1 MAVEE
6 IQNYICTNEVC
17 IEKVRTGLMHTM
29 AELYELVERSV
40 ATSIQRTV
48 RDTFF
53 SANFYVKDDKIM
65 IYFYDELDPDEMTDF
80 LMREKPYSIDRQYV
94 YELVCRIQQR
104 MMNQFYQELD
114 IYKTQ
119 HFIETKIPMNR
130 QLLDNKYNKKLIN
143 AYEKAFIR
151 RANSPYKRIRAK

>member
-1 MAVEE
+1 VEE
-6 IQNYICTNEVC
+6 IQNYICANGVC
-17 IEKVRTGLMHTM
+17 IEKVRAGLMHTM
-29 AELYELVERSV
+29 AELYELVGRSD

-53 SANFYVKDDKIM
+53 SANFYDKDGKIM

-80 LMREKPYSIDRQYV
+80 LMREKEYSIDRQYV

-114 IYKTQ
+114 IYKKQ
-119 HFIETKIPMNR
+119 HFIKTTISMNR
-130 QLLDNKYNKKLIN
+130 QLLDKKQYKKFVN
-143 AYEKAFIR
+143 AYKKAFVN
-151 RANSPYKRIRAK
+151 RANSPYKRVRAK

>member
-1 MAVEE
+1 MEE
-6 IQNYICTNEVC
+6 IHNYVCANEVC
-17 IEKVRTGLMHTM
+17 IEKVRAGLMHTM
-29 AELYELVERSV
+29 AELYELVGRSD

-53 SANFYVKDDKIM
+53 SANFYGKDGKIM

-80 LMREKPYSIDRQYV
+80 LMREKEYSIDRQYV

-114 IYKTQ
+114 IYKTK
-119 HFIETKIPMNR
+119 HIIETTIPKNR
-130 QLLDNKYNKKLIN
+130 QLLDKKQYKKFVN
-143 AYEKAFIR
+143 AYKKAFIS
-151 RANSPYKRIRAK
+151 RANSPYKRVRAK

>member
-1 MAVEE
+1 MEE
-6 IQNYICTNEVC
+6 IDNYICTNEVC
-17 IEKVRTGLMHTM
+17 VEKVRAGLMHTM
-29 AELYELVERSV
+29 AELYEHVERSV

-53 SANFYVKDDKIM
+53 SANYYVKDDKIM
-65 IYFYDELDPDEMTDF
+65 IYFYDELDPDEMTEF
-80 LMREKPYSIDRQYV
+80 LMREKAYSIDRQYV

-104 MMNQFYQELD
+104 MINQFYQELD

-119 HFIETKIPMNR
+119 HFIDAKIPKNR
-130 QLLDNKYNKKLIN
+130 QLPDNMQYKKLIN
-143 AYEKAFIR
+143 AYEKAFTN